1 MEQPNAEVSAPEPLG
16 ALKLW
21 PIIHI
26 YVSDYDTVAVQIS
39 KAVSFKEV
47 ELIMDKLLKQKELMH
62 GSCELH
68 HSYGWKQPSGLAKSL
83 TLMIGRA
90 QTLGWDFASP
100 QDQVTFNSPMTY
112 CKRAATP
119 PGVWPAIFKSSM
131 FHIRLVRP
139 EYHGAAQGHVG
150 PHCAAAATKAPE
162 AGARN

>member
-1 MEQPNAEVSAPEPLG
+1 MEQRNSEVSVPEPLG
-16 ALKLW
+16 TLKLW

-39 KAVSFKEV
+39 KAVSLKEV
-47 ELIMDKLLKQKELMH
+47 ELIMDKLLTQKELMR
-62 GSCELH
+62 GLSDLH

-83 TLMIGRA
+83 TLMVGRA
-90 QTLGWDFASP
+90 QTLGWDFATP
-100 QDQVTFNSPMTY
+100 KDQVTFDSPMTY

-119 PGVWPAIFKSSM
+119 PGVWPAIFKSTM

-139 EYHGAAQGHVG
+139 EYHESPQGHVG
-150 PHCAAAATKAPE
+150 PHCGAAAPKAPE